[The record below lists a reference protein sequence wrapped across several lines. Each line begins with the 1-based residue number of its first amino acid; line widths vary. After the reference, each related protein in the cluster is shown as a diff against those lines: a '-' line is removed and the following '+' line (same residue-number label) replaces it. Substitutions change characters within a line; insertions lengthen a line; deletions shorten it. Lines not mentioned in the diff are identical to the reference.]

1 MVKCCTKKR
10 EKGHGNVRWKS
21 RVGSK
26 TGGKKRRHTQSGN
39 SSKTQRQKHPRD
51 KLIEVLEKQ
60 LHLRFCPSLFVLF
73 LVSTIAF
80 LSHFAFNPI
89 SPFNFRNCKIRQSS
103 MACTHSRLQRRWRQN
118 TMEMNL
124 EKMDEKKPKSQ
135 IFCGMDCVLHKCW
148 CDAMESKLRRKKTVS
163 HTQTRTKHETA
174 KCWNHYLPKWMERD
188 RAKREIARMCW
199 STIPQ

>member
-39 SSKTQRQKHPRD
+39 SSKTRRQKHPRD

-124 EKMDEKKPKSQ
+124 EKMDEKKPKIANILWNGLRFAYTHSISVGAMQ
-135 IFCGMDCVLHKCW
+135 WNPNWEGKKRCHIHKQGQ
-148 CDAMESKLRRKKTVS
+148 STKLQNV
-163 HTQTRTKHETA
+163 ETIICQNEWSA
-174 KCWNHYLPKWMERD
+174 IEQKER
-188 RAKREIARMCW
+188 
-199 STIPQ
+199 